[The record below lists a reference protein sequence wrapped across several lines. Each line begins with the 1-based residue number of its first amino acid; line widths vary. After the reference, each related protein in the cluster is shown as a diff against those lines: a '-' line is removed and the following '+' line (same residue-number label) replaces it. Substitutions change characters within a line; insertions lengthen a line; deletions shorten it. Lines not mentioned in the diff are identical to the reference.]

1 MNDGWSPALMQAGQN
16 SDAVWKHD
24 VEQRVRKSR
33 DECATGLAVGEGAGE
48 RMLRDEM
55 YDEVERRP
63 EPTPETGLPCL
74 VPGLDFVNL
83 LVREATENDRKAHR
97 LRSRD
102 ERTWDHGRSSVGFD
116 AASESRRSISA
127 RCSSVTATDA
137 DSATMLS
144 QMA

>member
-1 MNDGWSPALMQAGQN
+1 MLMQTGQN
-16 SDAVWKHD
+16 PYAVRKHD
-24 VEQRVRKSR
+24 VEQRVRKAG
-33 DECATGLAVGEGAGE
+33 DERAPGVAVSQRAGE
-48 RMLRDEM
+48 RMLRDELH
-55 YDEVERRP
+55 DKLERSP
-63 EPTPETGLPCL
+63 KPTPEADLPCL

-83 LVREATENDRKAHR
+83 AIREAAKNDRQAHR

-102 ERTWDHGRSSVGFD
+102 ERTSDHGRSSLGFD

-127 RCSSVTATDA
+127 RCSSVTTTEA